1 MKSDIRKQSFIKKVL
16 GIFACIVLLSGCAT
30 EKTDNLRV
38 GAMKGP
44 TSIGILPMMQEDVD
58 GNYEFHMATAA
69 DELVPMMA
77 KGELDVALVPANVA
91 AILFQ
96 KTQGTVKV
104 IDINTLGVLYF
115 VSGNDKI
122 QSIEDLRDTT
132 IYMTGK
138 GTTPEAT
145 VRYVL
150 HAAGLKEEDYTLEFK
165 SEPTEVAAILAQDFN
180 AVALL
185 PQPFVTVALSKNEN
199 LKIRMDLNELWQ
211 TVSPEHQSMVTGVTV
226 VRAEVLEKHPKAV
239 ERFLADHETSVT
251 NLVNDLEKNAMYAVE
266 AGILPNQEL
275 AMKAIPL
282 CNIVCITGKEMQE
295 ALSGYLE
302 VLAEFDAQ
310 LVGGAMPGDE
320 FYYTEIK

>member
-1 MKSDIRKQSFIKKVL
+1 MKKVL

-44 TSIGILPMMQEDVD
+44 TSIGILPMMQEDAND
-58 GNYEFHMATAA
+58 NYEFHMATAA

-96 KTQGTVKV
+96 KTQAAVKV

-282 CNIVCITGKEMQE
+282 CNIVCITGQEMQE